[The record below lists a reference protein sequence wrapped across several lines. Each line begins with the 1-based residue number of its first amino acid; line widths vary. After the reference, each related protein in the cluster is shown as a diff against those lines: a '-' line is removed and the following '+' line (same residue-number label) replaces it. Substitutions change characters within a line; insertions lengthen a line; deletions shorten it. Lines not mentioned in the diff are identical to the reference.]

1 MKKTEF
7 LERLGQELEK
17 RNVADPADIV
27 EEYEQ
32 HFAMKMADGYA
43 EEEIAARLGSPA
55 SLAAQF
61 SEDETAAGRRGG
73 SRTLTAIG
81 LGVADVFAGLFFL
94 LLAGFGLVLAAA
106 AVACGALTA
115 CLLGNLSVGGLI
127 PTMPYWCGAI
137 LALAFAALSV
147 LAAVGCVYYGAF
159 VRQLVRSYGRF
170 CHNTLAVAS
179 CGAALPALAINPQF
193 SGKTKRRLRTAA
205 LVALALFAACFVLSY
220 VVCALSAGSFQFWH
234 VWGWFVK

>member
-7 LERLGQELEK
+7 LERLSQELEK

-32 HFAMKMADGYA
+32 HFAMKMDDGYA
-43 EEEIAARLGSPA
+43 EEEIAARLCSPA

-61 SEDETAAGRRGG
+61 SEGETAEGRRGG
-73 SRTLTAIG
+73 SKTLTAIG
-81 LGVADVFAGLFFL
+81 LGIADVFAGLLFL

-106 AVACGALTA
+106 AVACGTLTV

-127 PTMPYWCGAI
+127 PTMPYWCGA
-137 LALAFAALSV
+137 V
-147 LAAVGCVYYGAF
+147 L
-159 VRQLVRSYGRF
+159 
-170 CHNTLAVAS
+170 
-179 CGAALPALAINPQF
+179 
-193 SGKTKRRLRTAA
+193 
-205 LVALALFAACFVLSY
+205 ALALFAACFVLSY

>member
-55 SLAAQF
+55 SLAA
-61 SEDETAAGRRGG
+61 
-73 SRTLTAIG
+73 
-81 LGVADVFAGLFFL
+81 
-94 LLAGFGLVLAAA
+94 
-106 AVACGALTA
+106 
-115 CLLGNLSVGGLI
+115 
-127 PTMPYWCGAI
+127 
-137 LALAFAALSV
+137 
-147 LAAVGCVYYGAF
+147 VGCVYYGAF
-159 VRQLVRSYGRF
+159 LRQLVRSYGRF

-179 CGAALPALAINPQF
+179 GGTALPALAINPQF

-205 LVALALFAACFVLSY
+205 LVALALFAACFVLFY

>member
-61 SEDETAAGRRGG
+61 SEDEAEEGRRGG

-81 LGVADVFAGLFFL
+81 LGIADVFAGLFFL
-94 LLAGFGLVLAAA
+94 LLAGFGLV
-106 AVACGALTA
+106 
-115 CLLGNLSVGGLI
+115 
-127 PTMPYWCGAI
+127 
-137 LALAFAALSV
+137 
-147 LAAVGCVYYGAF
+147 
-159 VRQLVRSYGRF
+159 
-170 CHNTLAVAS
+170 
-179 CGAALPALAINPQF
+179 
-193 SGKTKRRLRTAA
+193 RTAA